1 MLPSRVDSSTPSPT
15 EIESV
20 TLNVRQIIAV
30 CVIRT
35 NLAHAAAAH
44 PDVGCGGLSGNESAQ
59 WSPGA
64 SPAGKWGGAERHF
77 LSRRASVM
85 SDPFGDSQVRVN
97 NLPTADNS
105 AERREVKMATVESR
119 VERPLHHEATA

>member
-1 MLPSRVDSSTPSPT
+1 MLGVGVCQGMKAPSGARGQA
-15 EIESV
+15 
-20 TLNVRQIIAV
+20 L
-30 CVIRT
+30 
-35 NLAHAAAAH
+35 L
-44 PDVGCGGLSGNESAQ
+44 GSG
-59 WSPGA
+59 
-64 SPAGKWGGAERHF
+64 GGAERHF